1 MLLEIMG
8 LGGHLL
14 AMGAL
19 SALVA
24 TGFGT
29 AFFDGLKLRRE
40 MAARPRNEDNK

>member
-1 MLLEIMG
+1 VNVNDQFQNSCI
-8 LGGHLL
+8 